1 MNETV
6 DIWDPHLA
14 AYAIACG
21 LELRGTRRG
30 GAANKLCFTFDAAP
44 MLQVFQQWGQ
54 AEVPAD
60 LRRYLASLRYVRS
73 RMATHAD

>member
-1 MNETV
+1 MNDTV
-6 DIWDPHLA
+6 EVWDPFLA

-30 GAANKLCFTFDAAP
+30 GAANKLCFAFDADP
-44 MLQVFQQWGQ
+44 MLALFQRWGQ

-73 RMATHAD
+73 RMATHAE